1 MEGGEVLKGTHRFLA
16 DAVGWVVVSLP
27 RREDQGRTQ
36 VRGTVGVGRGRDHE
50 LNFGCMRDT

>member
-1 MEGGEVLKGTHRFLA
+1 MLKGTHRFLA

-36 VRGTVGVGRGRDHE
+36 VRGTVGVEGEEIMNYFLGA
-50 LNFGCMRDT
+50 